1 MISAKNLT
9 FSYSDCATPSIDD
22 VSIEV
27 LASDFILLTGPS
39 GSGKSSLCRVFNGL
53 IPHFYGGTITGSVSV
68 CGMDPLR
75 TDTRRMSTKVGMV
88 FQDPENQIVT
98 SSVEREIA
106 FGLENLG
113 MSKMVIAKRVEEM
126 LDTIGIAD
134 LRKKGTDELSGGEK
148 QKVAIASVMAMHPEV
163 LVLDEPTSSLDP
175 ISADEVLRVVKDLNH
190 EFGLT
195 VILTEHRID
204 RVVPFVDRV
213 LYMSGGRLCFDGTPR
228 EWVSTVDES
237 EYGLPQMMELGR
249 YLKERGYLQEIPL
262 SVKEGRQRLTDVFAR
277 HWTGMRMKEEVRNGW
292 GEAVI
297 GLQDVSFRYEKG
309 VTALK
314 DVTLDVLPGE
324 FVAIVGR
331 NASGKS
337 TLAKHLNATLLPT
350 KGRVTILGKD
360 TRRTTTAE
368 LSRDVGMVFQNP
380 NLHLFADTVYDEVA
394 FVLNNRKLPEDFIDR
409 KVRGIIDY
417 FELTRYLD
425 TFPRDLSGGE
435 RQRVALAS
443 VMVGDPKVLLLDEPT
458 RGMEYRRKRRLM
470 DYLREYHKR
479 GGTVILISHDMELVA
494 QEPVE
499 RVILMGEG
507 KIVADGTRRDI
518 LARSLHF
525 SPQINRLVQ
534 PFESLGVPGDI
545 LTLEEMMCGLH

>member
-507 KIVADGTRRDI
+507 KIVADGTRREI

>member
-1 MISAKNLT
+1 MISAKDLT
-9 FSYSDCATPSIDD
+9 FSYSDCTTPSIDD
-22 VSIEV
+22 VSIEIGN
-27 LASDFILLTGPS
+27 SEFILLTGPS

-53 IPHFYGGTITGSVSV
+53 IPHFYGGTVTGSVSV

-75 TDTRRMSTKVGMV
+75 TDTRMMSTKVGMV

-113 MSKMVIAKRVEEM
+113 TAKMTIAKRVEEM

-148 QKVAIASVMAMHPEV
+148 QKVAIASVMAMHPDI

-175 ISADEVLRVVKDLNH
+175 ISADEVLRVIKDLNH

-213 LYMSGGRLCFDGTPR
+213 LYMSGGKLCFDGTPR
-228 EWVSTVDES
+228 EWVASVDES
-237 EYGLPQMMELGR
+237 EYGLPQMLELGR
-249 YLKERGYLQEIPL
+249 YLNQKGYLQEIPL
-262 SVKEGRQRLTDVFAR
+262 SVKEGRQKLSNVFAN
-277 HWTGMRMKEEVRNGW
+277 HWVDVDLKQEVQKGV
-292 GEAVI
+292 GDALI
-297 GLQDVSFRYEKG
+297 SLQNVSFRYDKG

-314 DVTLDVLPGE
+314 DVSMNIHPGE
-324 FVAIVGR
+324 FVAIIGR

-350 KGRVTILGKD
+350 RGSVTVMGKD
-360 TRRTTTAE
+360 TRSASIAE
-368 LSRDVGMVFQNP
+368 LSKDVGMVFQNP

-394 FVLNNRKLPEDFIDR
+394 FILHNHKVQEDQIDIR
-409 KVRGIIDY
+409 VRQIIDY

-425 TFPRDLSGGE
+425 TYPRDLSGGE

-470 DYLREYHKR
+470 DYLRDYHAG

-494 QEPVE
+494 QEPVG

-507 KIVADGTRRDI
+507 RIVADGSRREI

-534 PFESLGVPGDI
+534 PFESLGVPGEI
-545 LTLEEMMCGLH
+545 LTLEEMICGLR